1 MEIERRP
8 VSEFLFF
15 FAFILL
21 LLRNRLLRASADERI
36 PAVASFDSRVCFLEM
51 KKLRRTT
58 GDPFSITVIIKPG
71 RGELGRDKTGTFRTG
86 DETVSW
92 L

>member
-1 MEIERRP
+1 MPGKRI
-8 VSEFLFF
+8 SIF

-21 LLRNRLLRASADERI
+21 LLRNRLLRSAADERI
-36 PAVASFDSRVCFLEM
+36 PAVASFDSCVCFLEM
-51 KKLRRTT
+51 KKLRRAT
-58 GDPFSITVIIKPG
+58 GDSFSIAVIIGYG
-71 RGELGRDKTGTFRTG
+71 RGKLDRDKTEAFRTG

>member
-1 MEIERRP
+1 M
-8 VSEFLFF
+8 
-15 FAFILL
+15 
-21 LLRNRLLRASADERI
+21 LLRAGADERI

-51 KKLRRTT
+51 KKLRRAT
-58 GDPFSITVIIKPG
+58 GDSFSIAVIIGYG
-71 RGELGRDKTGTFRTG
+71 RGKLDRDKTGTFRTG